1 VARARIRSFKPELFQ
16 DEKVCDLTRDQRLL
30 LFGLVSMADDE
41 GRLREMPTAILGHT
55 FPSDDDVTPAKLAR
69 WLGAIEKQGIVLRY
83 KAGGKQYIAFRHWA
97 RHQKVNRPTPS
108 TFPPP
113 PDPVVVRENSV
124 KQHGSI
130 TDESVNESLNDH
142 GSFTPPRAGAGS
154 DPIPSVPDPSLD
166 KPASERE
173 DTEEIRHPCQLLA
186 DLIEANG
193 CKRPTPAQ
201 VKGWRRD
208 VRLMVEQDGRTLEQI
223 DAAIRW
229 SQQHEFWRGVVLSMG
244 KVRENWDKM
253 RLQAQRAG
261 GSKAEGNL
269 AVLRSLQGG
278 AA

>member
-1 VARARIRSFKPELFQ
+1 MFQ

-41 GRLREMPTAILGHT
+41 RRLREMPTAILGHT

-130 TDESVNESLNDH
+130 TDESVNESVNDH
-142 GSFTPPRAGAGS
+142 GSFTPPRAGA
-154 DPIPSVPDPSLD
+154 
-166 KPASERE
+166 
-173 DTEEIRHPCQLLA
+173 
-186 DLIEANG
+186 
-193 CKRPTPAQ
+193 RP
-201 VKGWRRD
+201 
-208 VRLMVEQDGRTLEQI
+208 
-223 DAAIRW
+223 
-229 SQQHEFWRGVVLSMG
+229 F
-244 KVRENWDKM
+244 
-253 RLQAQRAG
+253 
-261 GSKAEGNL
+261 
-269 AVLRSLQGG
+269 RSYPFRS
-278 AA
+278 